1 MVEMVQQ
8 LFVEKNMWQQEDQ
21 MEEMAEKV
29 GVFTL

>member
-1 MVEMVQQ
+1 MVQQ